1 MRTPLHTA
9 CLYGQDAV
17 VKKLIEMGADINLK
31 DVNGQTPL
39 HIATAVGAST
49 IISVLLSNG
58 ADVDLIDNQG
68 QSALYLATVN
78 KQKKSFKELVELST
92 KIYSKTKDLSS
103 VATLIQE
110 GADRALKGCL
120 KKYEKGHS
128 FFDMALFVGVFRESK
143 ALVEKAIEH
152 GSHLKELTIGEK
164 TALEWALEIGN
175 LEIIELLY
183 TNKCVKKQNPKTNI
197 GHSTLIEAI
206 VQNDIAKVRWLVK
219 SGADV
224 NSRDEG
230 TKHSVLH
237 YASAIGNVKAIDI
250 LVANGADINSKDIKG
265 KTPLYV
271 ARQAQQYEA
280 EDLLLSLGA
289 EDDEFSKPISCL
301 ELEE

>member
-1 MRTPLHTA
+1 M
-9 CLYGQDAV
+9 
-17 VKKLIEMGADINLK
+17 
-31 DVNGQTPL
+31 
-39 HIATAVGAST
+39 
-49 IISVLLSNG
+49 
-58 ADVDLIDNQG
+58 
-68 QSALYLATVN
+68 
-78 KQKKSFKELVELST
+78 
-92 KIYSKTKDLSS
+92 
-103 VATLIQE
+103 
-110 GADRALKGCL
+110 
-120 KKYEKGHS
+120 
-128 FFDMALFVGVFRESK
+128 
-143 ALVEKAIEH
+143 
-152 GSHLKELTIGEK
+152 
-164 TALEWALEIGN
+164 EIGN

-183 TNKCVKKQNPKTNI
+183 TNKCVKKQSPKTNI

-206 VQNDIAKVRWLVK
+206 VQNDIAKVRLLVK